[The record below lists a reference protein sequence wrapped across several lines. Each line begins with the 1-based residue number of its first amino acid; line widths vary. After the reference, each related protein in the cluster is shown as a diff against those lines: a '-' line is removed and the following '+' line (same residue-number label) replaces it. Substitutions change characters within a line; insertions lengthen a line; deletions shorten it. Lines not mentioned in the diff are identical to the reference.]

1 MANRRGCFFR
11 VHAHILLMD
20 HALFSGVLVVLG
32 AVFHDERGD
41 YAEAPAD
48 TRRD

>member
-1 MANRRGCFFR
+1 
-11 VHAHILLMD
+11 MD
-20 HALFSGVLVVLG
+20 HALFSGVPVVLG